1 MMKILTQAVSVA
13 LTLSFAGA
21 AFAGPQAA
29 LPKDLP
35 AYGADEAIPQL
46 NIAKKTLDNGLE
58 VWVLPRDGI
67 PRVDMTLALKDAGFA
82 ADGVGA
88 NGFATVLAGMLTEGT
103 AKRDS
108 KGIAEAAQGL
118 GGSVGAGA
126 ANDGI
131 TLYANALASNSDAIA
146 ALMAEVA
153 RSPSFPEDEVNLA
166 KANALQA
173 LKVSEAQPNSR
184 ATRAL
189 LEAVYGDHPYARS
202 MPTEAS
208 INSVTVAALQ
218 SEHARRFRPDHGLLV
233 ITGKLTPEQGFAL
246 ASKHFGDWKNVGDG
260 VAKVA
265 EAPMTMPVQ
274 KSILQRDGSVQSA
287 ILMGYP
293 SINAASAEYVPMM
306 LASTVLGGGFS
317 SRVNQNLR
325 EAKGYTYGASANLG
339 SFRYGGR
346 VQAGAQ
352 VRNEVTGASVK
363 EFFNEFNRLANE
375 PVPAQELIDTKRYV
389 AGGYLISNQMQASVA
404 RLLSHYWLTGQSA
417 EAFADYVPQ
426 IRAVT
431 ADQVQAMARKY
442 WDPSKMSI
450 IVVGDSAAVGPQ
462 LKEFGDFVTK

>member
-1 MMKILTQAVSVA
+1 MKILTQAVSVA

-35 AYGADEAIPQL
+35 AYGADEAMPQL
-46 NIAKKTLDNGLE
+46 NIAKKTLPNGLE
-58 VWVLPRDGI
+58 VWVLPRNGI
-67 PRVDMTLALKDAGFA
+67 PRVDMSLALKDAGFA
-82 ADGVGA
+82 ADVLGA

-103 AKRDS
+103 TKRDS
-108 KGIAEAAQGL
+108 KGIAEAAQAL

-126 ANDGI
+126 GNDGI

-153 RSPSFPEDEVNLA
+153 RAPSFPEDEVKLA

-184 ATRAL
+184 ASRAL
-189 LEAVYGDHPYARS
+189 LAATFGDHPYARS

-208 INSVTVAALQ
+208 INAVTRAALQ
-218 SEHARRFRPDHGLLV
+218 SEYARRFRPDHGLLV
-233 ITGKLTPEQGFAL
+233 ITGRVTPEQGFAL
-246 ASKHFGDWKNVGDG
+246 AQKHFGDWKNAGGPAVSVPDS
-260 VAKVA
+260 
-265 EAPMTMPVQ
+265 PSSMPIT

-293 SINAASAEYVPMM
+293 SIAATSADFIPMQ

-325 EAKGYTYGASANLG
+325 EDKGYTYGASAALG
-339 SFRYGGR
+339 AFRHGGR

-375 PVPAQELIDTKRYV
+375 PVPATELTDTKRYV
-389 AGGYLISNQMQASVA
+389 AGGYLITNQMQSAVASSLA
-404 RLLSHYWLTGQSA
+404 NYWLRGQTS
-417 EAFADYVPQ
+417 EAFADYVPK

-450 IVVGDSAAVGPQ
+450 IVVGDSKAVGPQ